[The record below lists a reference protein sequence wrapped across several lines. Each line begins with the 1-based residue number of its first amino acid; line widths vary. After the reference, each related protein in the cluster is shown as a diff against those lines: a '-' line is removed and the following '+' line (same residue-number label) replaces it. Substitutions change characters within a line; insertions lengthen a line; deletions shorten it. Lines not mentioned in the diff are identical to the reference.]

1 MSLRGLVL
9 AILFLLGPA
18 GVGPVQAQQT
28 ASDVPQVVLTIDPDR
43 LFADSL
49 YGERVVAEI
58 SADTEALQKEFL
70 RLETDLTAEEKDIT
84 EKRASMAPADFRAL
98 ADAFDAKV
106 QEIRRTQDAKARE
119 LESRLDQERSTY
131 LNLAL
136 PILGEL
142 MNERGAAVILDHRM
156 VFAVAS
162 GVDITDEALH
172 RIDATLGDG
181 KTQDA
186 APQE

>member
-1 MSLRGLVL
+1 MFMRRFIL
-9 AILFLLGPA
+9 AVLFLLGAAGIEPA
-18 GVGPVQAQQT
+18 RAQQT
-28 ASDVPQVVLTIDPDR
+28 AADTREVVLTIDPDR

-58 SADTEALQKEFL
+58 NADTEALQKEFR
-70 RLETDLTAEEKDIT
+70 RLETALTAEEKEIT
-84 EKRASMAPADFRAL
+84 EKRATMAPADFRIL

-106 QEIRRTQDAKARE
+106 QEIRRTQDAKGRE
-119 LESRLDQERSTY
+119 LERRLERERAAY

-142 MNERGAAVILDHRM
+142 MKERGASVILDHRM

-181 KTQDA
+181 KTQDT